1 MHCQAVVVP
10 NVNDGDELAYTARK
24 LFSYYPMVKDLA
36 CVPTGLTKYRDGLY
50 EIEDIDKAYSE
61 KFLDLVDTLNEE
73 FGVNFLQPAD
83 EYFVKAERPLKASAF
98 YGDFEQIE
106 NGIGLSTK
114 FRDEFLSA
122 LGGLPKGKTGKYA
135 LKNPKNS
142 VIISGVSAAKLNED
156 LYKKA
161 EAEIGGLTLVC
172 LPVVNEFFGETV
184 TCTGLLTGVDILSA
198 LEKFRDERI
207 KAGGQV
213 FDEVII
219 AGNTL
224 REFEDVFLCGMTL
237 DELKKKL
244 NFENIRVNRAGGDGL
259 VQILAECE

>member
-1 MHCQAVVVP
+1 
-10 NVNDGDELAYTARK
+10 
-24 LFSYYPMVKDLA
+24 MVKDLA
-36 CVPTGLTKYRDGLY
+36 CVPTGLTKYRDGLF
-50 EIEDIDKAYSE
+50 EIADIDKAYSE
-61 KFLDLVDTLNEE
+61 KTLDLIDELNAE
-73 FGVNFLQPAD
+73 FGVPFLQPAD

-114 FRDEFLSA
+114 FRDEFLCA
-122 LGGLPKGKTGKYA
+122 LDRLPKGETGKFA
-135 LKNPKNS
+135 LKKPKKS
-142 VIISGVSAAKLNED
+142 VIISGVSAAKLNEG

-161 EAEIGGLTLVC
+161 AEEIGGLTLVC
-172 LPVVNEFFGETV
+172 LPVVNEFFGQTV
-184 TCTGLLTGVDILSA
+184 TCTGLLTGVDILA
-198 LEKFRDERI
+198 ELEKFRDETV

-244 NFENIRVNRAGGDGL
+244 NFENIRVNRTGGEGL
-259 VQILAECE
+259 VQILADYE